1 MAVAVFL
8 LSYLLGSIPFGL
20 ILGKTAGKDIRLE
33 GSRNIGA
40 TNLWRVCGWKY
51 GLAGFVLDFLKG
63 LLAVLLVAGLVP
75 SGLPA
80 PYPGIIAAVG
90 AVMGHNYPVWLRFKG
105 GKGVATSA
113 GAVAGL
119 MWLPFVCALA
129 VFVIAVAVWHYIS
142 LGSMLASVALVA
154 ATGLLLPDPFG
165 VNLPLFVLAALLS
178 AMLLIRHRGNV
189 ARIMAGTENRFPPP
203 KKAGT

>member
-8 LSYLLGSIPFGL
+8 VSYLLGSIPFGL
-20 ILGKTAGKDIRLE
+20 LLGKTAGKDIRLE

-51 GLAGFVLDFLKG
+51 GLAGFFLDFLKG
-63 LLAVLLVAGLVP
+63 LLAVLVV
-75 SGLPA
+75 
-80 PYPGIIAAVG
+80 AAVLPSALPTPYNGIVAALG
-90 AVMGHNYPVWLRFKG
+90 AVLGHNYPVWLRFKG

-129 VFVIAVAVWHYIS
+129 VFIIAVAVWHYIS
-142 LGSMLASVALVA
+142 LGSMLAAVALVA
-154 ATGLLLPDPFG
+154 AAWLALPDPLG
-165 VNLPLFVLAALLS
+165 VNLPLLVLAALLC
-178 AMLLIRHRGNV
+178 AMLLIRHRGNL
-189 ARIMAGTENRFPPP
+189 ARILAGTENRFPPP
-203 KKAGT
+203 KKPEA